1 MITAGRRATPA
12 TALGLLAVV
21 CLSALGVA
29 PMLGV
34 QTRVARLVEVMLT
47 GDEVGWVMGGTFD
60 PDPVAAG
67 YFDTVVDGILQRSGW
82 IGDSAAIAPLWT
94 PEEFWPLGTL
104 TFGASVDRG
113 AEVLK
118 AAVLGPNADLTPID
132 GYPLPAPLAG
142 SGDTGVVFGYSQS
155 ATVATAAMPD
165 LYDGLGASAGNLH
178 FVLAGNP
185 NNPMGGILARFAF
198 PGADAHVPL
207 LNIPL
212 GIGATPTDLFATD
225 IYTAEYDGWAN
236 FPQDPT
242 NLLADVNA
250 LMGIATVHSVYKDL
264 NPAVDLIHLGA
275 AGQTDFFMIPTD
287 QLPILWPV
295 YQLGAPGELLGAA
308 LEPGLRLGI
317 DWGYGNP
324 GMAVHPAAEALP
336 AGPWAVNALNQ
347 ISMID
352 SGGQFVSGSGLAGFL
367 PMMDPLQMLIG
378 AEEAGVHSLLDPVNQ
393 ILALAGADTVSPG
406 LDAAL
411 HAPVELTAS
420 IDQLVMSGWNEMI
433 AALNLTDLLGVDLS
447 WASIF
452 DGLPLIS
459 GGPVIAGVG
468 LLFDLLN
475 AVIPVP

>member
-1 MITAGRRATPA
+1 MITTRRRATPA
-12 TALGLLAVV
+12 TVVGLLALV
-21 CLSALGVA
+21 CLTALGVV
-29 PMLGV
+29 PVLGV
-34 QTRVARLVEVMLT
+34 QTRVARSVAVMLA

-67 YFDTVVDGILQRSGW
+67 YFDTVVDGLLQRSGW
-82 IGDSAAIAPLWT
+82 VGDSAAIAPLWT

-113 AEVLK
+113 VDILH
-118 AAVLGPNADLTPID
+118 AAVLDS
-132 GYPLPAPLAG
+132 LPD
-142 SGDTGVVFGYSQS
+142 SDTTGVVFGYSQS
-155 ATVATAAMPD
+155 ATVATQAMPD
-165 LYDGLGASAGNLH
+165 LHGELGDGAGTLR

-212 GIGATPTDLFATD
+212 GIGATPTDLFATQM
-225 IYTAEYDGWAN
+225 YTAEYDGWAN

-242 NLLADVNA
+242 NLLADLNA

-264 NPAVDLIHLGA
+264 DPAIDLIELGT

-287 QLPILWPV
+287 RLPILWPV
-295 YQLGAPGELLGAA
+295 YQLGTPGELLGSA

-317 DWGYGNP
+317 NWGYGNP
-324 GMAVHPAAEALP
+324 GMAVHPVTGGLP

-352 SGGQFVSGSGLAGFL
+352 PGGQFVSGSGIAGFL

-393 ILALAGADTVSPG
+393 ILALVGAGPVSPG

-420 IDQLVMSGWNEMI
+420 IDQLVMSGWDEVI

-452 DGLPLIS
+452 DGLPLVS
-459 GGPVIAGVG
+459 GAPVIAGVG